1 MIDRGEIF
9 MKFSDLLKRIKQSGS
24 ENPMGEAFLLAEK
37 LFCVSSAS
45 LLADP
50 DKELPDELLDAALE
64 RRENGEPLQYI
75 LGEWDFYG
83 LTFFVGKGC
92 LIPRSDTEI
101 LVEEAI
107 RRIPENTSF
116 ADLCC
121 GSGCIG
127 LSVLKNRPDLTCYA
141 VDLFDTPLSL
151 TEKNAERHGLSDRI
165 RIVRADVLKYLSLP
179 SDVSFILS
187 NPPYIAESEMDTLAK
202 ELSYEPKE
210 ALVGGED
217 GLDFYRAIMQK
228 AAEGSLPV
236 LFEIGYDQAE
246 QIKTLAEKEGRE
258 CEIFRDLGGNN
269 RVALIKG

>member
-1 MIDRGEIF
+1 

-37 LFCVSSAS
+37 LFCISSAA

-50 DKELPDELLDAALE
+50 EKELPDEALNAVLS

-83 LTFFVGKGC
+83 LTFRVCEGC

-107 RRIPENTSF
+107 RRIPKNARF

-121 GSGCIG
+121 GSGCIAVA
-127 LSVLKNRPDLTCYA
+127 VLKNRPDLTCYA
-141 VDLFDTPLSL
+141 ADLFDTPLSL
-151 TEKNAERHGLSDRI
+151 TRENAEMNGVSDRI
-165 RIVRADVLKYLSLP
+165 EVVRSDVLGDLCLP

-187 NPPYIAESEMDTLAK
+187 NPPYIAESDMGTLAR
-202 ELSYEPKE
+202 ELSYEPRE
-210 ALVGGED
+210 ALVGGKD
-217 GLDFYRAIMQK
+217 GMDFYRAIMQK
-228 AAEGSLPV
+228 ASERSLPI

-246 QIKTLAEKEGRE
+246 QIKTLAEESGRE
-258 CEIFRDLGGNN
+258 CEIFTDLGGNN
-269 RVALIKG
+269 RVALIEG